1 MIKTALSAFALS
13 AALAAAPAI
22 ATPLPPGGVQ
32 VPSARLV
39 HIRNFYAPSDSTLY
53 VRAQGQNWYK
63 AELAKPC
70 FGLPTAERIKVN
82 MKDGYTL
89 DSNAIVQA
97 HGERCQVASV
107 YRVDGPD
114 RHLLDKPI

>member
-1 MIKTALSAFALS
+1 MIKTVLSAFALS
-13 AALAAAPAI
+13 AALAAAPAL
-22 ATPLPPGGVQ
+22 ATPLPPDGVQ
-32 VPSARLV
+32 VPSANLV

-53 VRAQGQNWYK
+53 VRAQGRNWYK

-70 FGLPTAERIKVN
+70 FGLPTAERIKVD
-82 MKDGYTL
+82 MKNGYSLETG
-89 DSNAIVQA
+89 SIVQA

-114 RHLLDKPI
+114 RPLLEKPI